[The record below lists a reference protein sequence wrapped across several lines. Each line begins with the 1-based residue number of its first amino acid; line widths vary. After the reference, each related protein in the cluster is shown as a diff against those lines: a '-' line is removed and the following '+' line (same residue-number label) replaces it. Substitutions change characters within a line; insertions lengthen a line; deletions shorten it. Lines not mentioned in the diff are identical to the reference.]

1 LNRIKLNIA
10 KEITAGKFEDAI
22 DHANLILNL
31 SEHIQ
36 SDNNLTIGMMIASS
50 MKESAY
56 FQLEEIYKKAGM
68 PKKAKAAEA
77 ARASVRAYRKDFAGR
92 ISAAGYLYVLPVP
105 EIQRAIVS
113 AMAEDEAGLTLR
125 FKKR

>member
-1 LNRIKLNIA
+1 
-10 KEITAGKFEDAI
+10 
-22 DHANLILNL
+22 
-31 SEHIQ
+31 
-36 SDNNLTIGMMIASS
+36 MMIASS

-56 FQLEEIYKKAGM
+56 FQLEEIYKKAEM

-77 ARASVRAYRKDFAGR
+77 ARATVRAYRKDFAGR
-92 ISAAGYLYVLPVP
+92 MSAAGYLYVLPVP
-105 EIQRAIVS
+105 EIQRAIIS